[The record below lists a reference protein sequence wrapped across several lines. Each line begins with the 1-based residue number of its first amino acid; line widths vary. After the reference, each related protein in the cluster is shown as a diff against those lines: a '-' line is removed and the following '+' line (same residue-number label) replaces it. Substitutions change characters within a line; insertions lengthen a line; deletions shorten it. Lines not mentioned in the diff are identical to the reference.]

1 MSIKEKMRDSSL
13 AHSCAPLPNTLAH
26 LSEVTGHR
34 KCDFF
39 LSEFMFDRKTNLV
52 YQFLYNITLVTFM
65 LIAGNVNQRMEKL
78 EISQQSTESRTVL
91 VEERVDHLQGDS
103 RNDIRSNSL

>member
-1 MSIKEKMRDSSL
+1 
-13 AHSCAPLPNTLAH
+13 
-26 LSEVTGHR
+26 
-34 KCDFF
+34 
-39 LSEFMFDRKTNLV
+39 MFDHKTNLV

-91 VEERVDHLQGDS
+91 VEDRVNVVEDKVDRLQGDS
-103 RNDIRSNSL
+103 RKYIRSLSL

>member
-1 MSIKEKMRDSSL
+1 
-13 AHSCAPLPNTLAH
+13 
-26 LSEVTGHR
+26 
-34 KCDFF
+34 
-39 LSEFMFDRKTNLV
+39 MFDHKTNLV

-103 RNDIRSNSL
+103 RNYIKIFSL